1 MTSLFT
7 PATAGSISLTNRVTL
22 AALTRSRAAA
32 DGVPTDMHAE
42 YYAQRASTGLIVT
55 EGVFFD
61 DTNRAFLGQP
71 GISTPEQVAGWR
83 KVADAVHAAG
93 GKIVMQIMHGGRL
106 TLPSIN
112 FQPQGEAPSAI
123 APGITLHGAQG
134 REEVPTPVALDA
146 EGIERVKAGFVDAAR
161 KAIEAGMDGV
171 ELHNAN
177 GYLLHE
183 FLSPDAN
190 HRTDSYGGSPA
201 NRARLSIEVLT
212 AVAEAI
218 GADRTAFRI
227 SPMHNVQ
234 GCTET
239 DEQDVHATYGA
250 LLEGVKGLGLAY
262 MSVLYQ
268 DITGTLVADL
278 RAQFGGFTILNSGFA
293 EVTGLEEAQ
302 QIVDGNLADAVAVG
316 RQLIANPDL
325 VARWE
330 QGLPLNEA
338 DPSTFYTPGPQGY
351 TDYPF
356 AS

>member
-1 MTSLFT
+1 MTNLFS
-7 PATAGSISLTNRVTL
+7 PATAGALNLTNRVTM
-22 AALTRSRAAA
+22 AALTRSRAAT

-42 YYAQRASTGLIVT
+42 YYAQRATAGLIVT
-55 EGVFFD
+55 EGTFFD
-61 DTNRAFLGQP
+61 DVNRAFLGQP
-71 GISTPEQVAGWR
+71 GINTPEQIEGWR

-93 GKIVMQIMHGGRL
+93 GTIVMQIMHGGRL
-106 TLPSIN
+106 TLPSVN

-123 APGITLHGAQG
+123 APGVTLHGADG
-134 REEVPTPVALDA
+134 RQDVPTPVALDA
-146 EGIERVKAGFVDAAR
+146 DGLARVKAGFVQAAR
-161 KAIEAGMDGV
+161 NAIAAGMDGV

-183 FLSPDAN
+183 FLSPAAN
-190 HRTDSYGGSPA
+190 QRTDEYGGSPA
-201 NRARLSIEVLT
+201 NRARFGIEVIT

-239 DEQDVHATYGA
+239 DEQDVRATYGA
-250 LLEGVKGLGLAY
+250 LLDGIKHLGLAY
-262 MSVLYQ
+262 MSVLQQ
-268 DITGTLVADL
+268 DISGSLVADL

-293 EVTGLEEAQ
+293 EVTELDEAR
-302 QIVDGNLADAVAVG
+302 QIVESDLADAVAVG

-325 VARWE
+325 VRRWE
-330 QGLPLNEA
+330 QGMDLNEPDMA
-338 DPSTFYTPGPQGY
+338 TFYTPGAKGY

>member
-1 MTSLFT
+1 MTNLFS
-7 PATAGSISLTNRVTL
+7 PATAGALNLTNRVTM
-22 AALTRSRAAA
+22 AALTRSRAAT

-42 YYAQRASTGLIVT
+42 YYAQRATAGLIVT
-55 EGVFFD
+55 EGTFFD
-61 DTNRAFLGQP
+61 DVNRAFLGQP
-71 GISTPEQVAGWR
+71 GINTPEQIEGWR

-93 GKIVMQIMHGGRL
+93 GTIVMQIMHGGRL

-112 FQPQGEAPSAI
+112 FQPQGEAPSAF
-123 APGITLHGAQG
+123 APGVTLHGADG
-134 REEVPTPVALDA
+134 RQDVPTPVALDA
-146 EGIERVKAGFVDAAR
+146 DGLARVKAGFVQAAR
-161 KAIEAGMDGV
+161 NAIAAGMDGV

-183 FLSPDAN
+183 FLSPAAN
-190 HRTDSYGGSPA
+190 QRTDEYGGSPA
-201 NRARLSIEVLT
+201 NRARFGIEVIT

-239 DEQDVHATYGA
+239 DEQDVRATYGT
-250 LLEGVKGLGLAY
+250 LLDGIKHLGLAY
-262 MSVLYQ
+262 MSVLQQ
-268 DITGTLVADL
+268 DISGSIVADL

-293 EVTGLEEAQ
+293 EVTNLDEAR
-302 QIVDGNLADAVAVG
+302 QIVESDLADAVAVG

-325 VARWE
+325 VRRWE
-330 QGLPLNEA
+330 QGMDLNEPDMA
-338 DPSTFYTPGPQGY
+338 TFYTPGTKGY